1 MNKKEP
7 LETFGWIPDNE
18 VMLYEKSDTYYMEDF
33 RAALGRVE
41 GSREWMTS
49 EEWSVEDE
57 MAERVQADMSKTHSA
72 SSGTC
77 TFYAYRRALKDW
89 DNWVFTRKK
98 YYALLKYKA
107 QQPSLQYIESLID
120 SCNEYKAKPDEDLGH
135 EIKYYC
141 RLMGITGC
149 VTELCALMEDVV
161 DEMRGPPLED
171 SPPAPPIDYPFLP
184 LGAHLL
190 PPSFQQH
197 LREWNIDMTNR
208 VGDWMREERK
218 KYKELFPERWKE
230 FRAET
235 RYFGELYAEEVE
247 AVKAYQALHSS
258 QTD

>member
-18 VMLYEKSDTYYMEDF
+18 VMLYEKSDTYHMEDF

-41 GSREWMTS
+41 GSREWMMS
-49 EEWSVEDE
+49 EGWSVEDE
-57 MAERVQADMSKTHSA
+57 MAERVRAEMSKTHSA

-98 YYALLKYKA
+98 YDALLKYKA
-107 QQPSLQYIESLID
+107 QQPSLQYMESLID
-120 SCNEYKAKPDEDLGH
+120 TCKEWEAKPDADLEH

-141 RLMGITGC
+141 GLMYITGC
-149 VTELCALMEDVV
+149 VRELRALMEDVV
-161 DEMRGPPLED
+161 DELCGPSLDD

-190 PPSFQQH
+190 PLNFQQH
-197 LREWNIDMTNR
+197 LKHWNINITKE
-208 VGDWMREERK
+208 VGGWTREERRE
-218 KYKELFPERWKE
+218 YRELFPGRWKE
-230 FRAET
+230 FRAEN
-235 RYFGELYAEEVE
+235 RYYREVYAEEVE